1 MILDMTDARA
11 EAPSGFYETQYE
23 TKLAHPGSVEALF
36 WLQRPDGVFRIFG
49 DNGIRAGFSGKRAV
63 DFVQR
68 LYRRGARAVTAVS
81 VHRLQA
87 DWVRQEAVRRGQ
99 EETDVIEV
107 TDTLIVELPDD
118 PQERAQLIGQWVST
132 FGRRKW
138 DVPSDSGQRYLLFWW
153 D

>member
-1 MILDMTDARA
+1 MADVRA
-11 EAPSGFYETQYE
+11 EAPSDFYESQ
-23 TKLAHPGSVEALF
+23 LAHPGSVEALS
-36 WLQRPDGVFRIFG
+36 WLQRPDEVFRTFG
-49 DNGIRAGFSGKRAV
+49 GDGIRAGFAGKRAL

-68 LYRRGARAVTAVS
+68 LYRRGARVVTAVS

-99 EETDVIEV
+99 EETDVMEA
-107 TDTLIVELPDD
+107 TDALIVELPDD
-118 PQERAQLIGQWVST
+118 PPARAQLIGQWVTT

-138 DVPSDSGQRYLLFWW
+138 DVPIDSGQRYLFFWW